1 MDIWEIN
8 KLALFLLFFIPGFI
22 SIKVYQLL
30 IASEKIKFSDA
41 IAEAVGFS
49 SLNFAFFS
57 WLIILIHKNKLYESY
72 PFWYYLISFIIIFIT
87 PIIWPILYVYISR
100 FKLFR
105 KYLISPIKSAWDFY
119 FDKRESCWVIINLKT
134 NEKIGGIYSSK
145 SFASSYPCKEQ
156 IYLEELWQIDSNG
169 KFIRK
174 NERSSGI
181 LISFEEIKSIEF
193 YN

>member
-57 WLIILIHKNKLYESY
+57 WAIILIHKYKLYESY
-72 PFWYYLISFIIIFIT
+72 PFLYYLISFLIIFIT

-100 FKLFR
+100 CKLFR

-119 FDKRESCWVIINLKT
+119 FDKRKSCWVIINLKT

-145 SFASSYPCKEQ
+145 SFSSSYPCKEQ
-156 IYLEELWQIDSNG
+156 IYLEELWQIDNNG
-169 KFIRK
+169 KFIK
-174 NERSSGI
+174 KVDRSSGI